1 MIRPLALFEK
11 SLYNLIESFLS
22 EVRALFQYGRNIDIR
37 YFKRLTEIG
46 ERLESKNYEHM
57 EAQTGRMTRES
68 DCLLTLVK
76 TFIEIFAISFFFFSR
91 NLKLNTIFF

>member
-76 TFIEIFAISFFFFSR
+76 TFIEIFAISFFFSR